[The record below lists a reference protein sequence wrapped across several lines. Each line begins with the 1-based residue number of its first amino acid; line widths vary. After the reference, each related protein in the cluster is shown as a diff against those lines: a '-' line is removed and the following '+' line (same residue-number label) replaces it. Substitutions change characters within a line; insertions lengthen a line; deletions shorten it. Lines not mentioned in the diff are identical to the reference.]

1 MIISFPFVLVLPA
14 QGLSQ
19 YRLPKLF
26 QLLRNHGIVFRGNV
40 HLGNHVHT
48 PKTYHSAKDGRYGS
62 SGRFATNQ
70 AELPVCLLY
79 ARNIITVIVS
89 WMHPKS
95 PPVLAQAT

>member
-26 QLLRNHGIVFRGNV
+26 QLLRNHGISLPRNV

-48 PKTYHSAKDGRYGS
+48 PKTYHSANGWSLREQWEIC
-62 SGRFATNQ
+62 TNQ